1 MPVPLWLSP
10 TVCSFGR
17 FLTSQIGPCLRQGP
31 WAVMKGHSRGK
42 MVKASHDSGWHM
54 ILGKRQHLSL
64 LHMYIPVCLCLYQ
77 TNRDTKLV
85 FKWLNVF
92 EFYWF

>member
-31 WAVMKGHSRGK
+31 WAVMKGHRRGK

-54 ILGKRQHLSL
+54 ILGKRQHLY
-64 LHMYIPVCLCLYQ
+64 MYKFIHVYTCMFMPLP
-77 TNRDTKLV
+77 DK
-85 FKWLNVF
+85 
-92 EFYWF
+92 